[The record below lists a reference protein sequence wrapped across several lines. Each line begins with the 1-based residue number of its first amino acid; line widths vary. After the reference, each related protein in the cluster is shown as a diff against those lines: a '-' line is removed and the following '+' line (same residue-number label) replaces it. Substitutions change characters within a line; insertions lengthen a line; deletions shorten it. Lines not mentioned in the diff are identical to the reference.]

1 MESPSSLADRYVA
14 VWNESDAERRRSKIV
29 DLWIPRGRHYV
40 GDRKVEGYDA
50 LEIRVRESY
59 EKNVRDN
66 ANRFRAADD
75 ARRVHDV
82 VIFHW
87 EMLPASGEAV
97 LARGLEF
104 LFVDGSG
111 KIVADY
117 QFFPA

>member
-1 MESPSSLADRYVA
+1 MESPSSLANRYVA
-14 VWNESDAERRRSKIV
+14 VWNESDAERRKSQIA
-29 DLWIPRGRHYV
+29 DLWIPQGRHYV
-40 GDRKVEGYDA
+40 GDREFEGYDA
-50 LEIRVRESY
+50 LETRVREAH

-82 VIFHW
+82 VVFHW
-87 EMLPASGEAV
+87 EMLPASGETI

-104 LFVDGSG
+104 LVVDGSG
-111 KIVADY
+111 RIVADY